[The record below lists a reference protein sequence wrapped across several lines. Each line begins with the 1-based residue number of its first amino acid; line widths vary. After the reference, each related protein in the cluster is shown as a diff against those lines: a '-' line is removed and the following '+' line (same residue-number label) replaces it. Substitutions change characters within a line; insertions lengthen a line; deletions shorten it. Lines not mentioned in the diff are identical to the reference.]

1 MMVVERKALLL
12 ARDNGG
18 RHDVAASRRARSEG
32 RQCSRRRKRFE
43 VRCAARTGVRGRL
56 GTAQRRSRRVG
67 KRHVDAERTYR
78 PCHRMH
84 CPAPPLGKIPRC
96 NLVLVD
102 KLLLLLLLL
111 VMVVVVVVKV
121 MGVGVRVELSMVLRL
136 LVLVVMITSGLLTF
150 ELGNGGLALLL
161 LLSRWIERQPDGM
174 FSPCTRT
181 LILVRRK
188 LALARSLEL
197 FLEHL
202 ERDMCR
208 RNRMEGRKSRLHR
221 FDHPF
226 LANLSTVLEPHLLSH
241 PTVKQQ

>member
-102 KLLLLLLLL
+102 KLLLLLLL
-111 VMVVVVVVKV
+111 VVVLVVVVKV